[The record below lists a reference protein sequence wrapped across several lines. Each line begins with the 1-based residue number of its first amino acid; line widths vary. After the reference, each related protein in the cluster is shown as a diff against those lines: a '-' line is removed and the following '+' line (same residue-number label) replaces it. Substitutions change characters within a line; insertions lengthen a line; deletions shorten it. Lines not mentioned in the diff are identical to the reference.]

1 VTREDLELLHDAGAF
16 NPSPRQQTLYA
27 THVPFDTM
35 TASRGCE
42 RALAAALRRHERV
55 ALLGSSGAGKSSV
68 IAATLHPLVE
78 DLVPLPLPVAVER
91 PEVAGDPVA
100 FVRHL
105 VQVVSRLV
113 QRSVPERA
121 GQARRIEKE
130 TRPKYKRA
138 KAVSVAPGLV
148 GISVRLA
155 YELDA
160 AVQEPSTTS
169 DQVMDQGRQI
179 LDLFRADGL
188 TPVLVLDDTD
198 RWLSAP
204 WLPDNRAV
212 RSAFFATVPRL
223 LAEELDSAAV
233 IAVHP
238 TYVDDDAYRA
248 ARGFLS
254 RTIAVPAVPSAGA
267 VAAILQRR
275 IALALDGR
283 GTAADPDADGVD
295 LTEMLDS
302 AALVS
307 LFDYYT
313 GRPSDVRRNLLL
325 VVQAALTLAVDDPD
339 AARIERRHV
348 ELAIAEGAG

>member
-1 VTREDLELLHDAGAF
+1 MTRADLELLHELGAF
-16 NPSPRQQTLYA
+16 NPSPRHQALYA

-35 TASRGCE
+35 TGSRGCE
-42 RALAAALRRHERV
+42 RALVAALRRRERV
-55 ALLGSSGAGKSSV
+55 ALLGTSGAGKSSV

-78 DLVPLPLPVAVER
+78 DLVPLPVPVAVER

-105 VQVVSRLV
+105 VAVVSRLV
-113 QRSVPERA
+113 QTAAPDRA

-130 TRPKYKRA
+130 TRPRFKRG
-138 KAVSVAPGLV
+138 KAISVAPGLV

-179 LDLFRADGL
+179 LDLFRGRGL
-188 TPVLVLDDTD
+188 VPVLVLDDTD

-204 WLPDNRAV
+204 WLPDNRSI
-212 RSAFFATVPRL
+212 RSAFFSTVPRL
-223 LAEELDSAAV
+223 LAEELDTAAV
-233 IAVHP
+233 VAVHP
-238 TYVDDDAYRA
+238 TYAADDAYRA

-254 RTIAVPAVPSAGA
+254 RTIGVPPVPSPGA

-275 IALALDGR
+275 IAVATDLDDRVEPGRDGIELRELLAD
-283 GTAADPDADGVD
+283 
-295 LTEMLDS
+295 
-302 AALVS
+302 AALVT
-307 LFDYYT
+307 LFDYYAA
-313 GRPSDVRRNLLL
+313 RPSDVRRNLLL
-325 VVQAALTLAVDDPD
+325 VAQAALTLAVDDPE
-339 AARIERRHV
+339 AARVDRRHV
-348 ELAIAEGAG
+348 ELAIAEATG